1 MKKKKSAAQ
10 SVSVLVPKEHVSYLK
25 KMAARIGIDV
35 PDPVEFMAK
44 LLLGMMWPMLAGFR
58 KNPGAT
64 AAIMHAAAG
73 TTAAVSA
80 DVGKVKERCDEDW
93 IVVNPLVY
101 DKAWLRAVVRSRV
114 TNTIASAFE
123 GGKLDLIGSSD
134 LLKEAERII
143 AACEDPPVVTP
154 VPEAGRSEKT
164 FPSADKAP
172 SE

>member
-1 MKKKKSAAQ
+1 MKKKQYKGQ

-25 KMAARIGIDV
+25 KMAARIGLDV
-35 PDPVEFMAK
+35 PDPVEFMTK

-64 AAIMHAAAG
+64 AAVMHAAAG
-73 TTAAVSA
+73 ATAAVSA
-80 DVGKVKERCDEDW
+80 EVKSAKELWDEGE
-93 IVVNPLVY
+93 PLVY
-101 DKAWLRAVVRSRV
+101 DKAWLRSVVQSKVTHAV
-114 TNTIASAFE
+114 AAAFE
-123 GGKLDLIGSSD
+123 GGKLDLIGSSE

-154 VPEAGRSEKT
+154 APEAGRSEET